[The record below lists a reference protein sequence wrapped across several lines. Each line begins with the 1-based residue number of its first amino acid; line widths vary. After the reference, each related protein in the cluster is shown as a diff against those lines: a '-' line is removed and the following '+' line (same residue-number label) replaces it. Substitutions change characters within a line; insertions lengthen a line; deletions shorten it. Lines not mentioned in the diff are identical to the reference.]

1 VVDGGK
7 MRKISFYAHF
17 MSQKFGKRHKIL
29 YLCKQESS
37 IMDYSKSIYNGKE

>member
-7 MRKISFYAHF
+7 VRKSVLNTHF
-17 MSQKFGKRHKIL
+17 MCQKFGKRHKIL